1 MRVLIA
7 PLLIFSFVT
16 NAAILVSPIFMMQV
30 LDRVVPSGNL
40 NTLFLLLAVALLAI
54 AFNAFVETG
63 RDLSLQRVARWAESI
78 CTGPIL
84 ALPPAQQ
91 TDMLGHLGQARG
103 FIAGGSAT
111 ALLNLF
117 WLPLFI
123 GVLGLIHLS
132 YVVLVATLVATML
145 GVQHLRDTAIKAPSA
160 QINQLRT
167 QERRWVRLLE
177 TLNPLTSPQHLRN
190 NLNTRLQDAVQSR
203 QTYESQS
210 DRPLLGGNGA
220 LTGLRM
226 SAQLL
231 AMSIGAYL
239 VSQGKLS
246 AGAMIAASLIAAKT
260 ITTIEQALGALRSWP
275 DAKDALTHLQNL
287 AVPQETQMDISEL
300 SGALKCERLIY
311 PRGGG
316 APPRLDR
323 ISFELSPGDCL
334 AIIGDAGSGKS
345 TLLQAL
351 AGLDPAPI
359 GSVVLDQTDVRH
371 MSATTRRAMIGYLP
385 QMGGLLPGTV
395 AENIAGFDTKM
406 NDKAIIA
413 AAKKAKVHGM
423 ISALPQGYQ
432 TDIGATP
439 HLLTAGQKQ
448 HVALAAAIYCKPKY
462 LFLDEPNALLD
473 KNGERAMCETIAD
486 LKDDGV
492 TVVMVLHR
500 AGAIG
505 LADHI
510 LVLERGFVSD
520 FGPRAQVLGRQSD
533 GRRLTRMPLRKTSL
547 QDLSDWITGQFT
559 RSNDAE
565 FAAKAAMLGTEM
577 FLAANLNGPQDKPR
591 EVEIQF
597 RFLDDRNCELQ
608 IVEQGQTSA
617 DKLLRQVKSQI
628 ECGHEGFEKLGE
640 KAMPLFLASKLAAR
654 FEIRNENNLAQ
665 FSARIVNDDAPEP
678 EGRPH

>member
-1 MRVLIA
+1 MA
-7 PLLIFSFVT
+7 PLLLFSFVT

-40 NTLFLLLAVALLAI
+40 NTLFLLLAVAMLAI
-54 AFNAFVETG
+54 ALNALVEIG
-63 RDLSLQRVARWAESI
+63 RDLSLQRVARWAEGI

-84 ALPPAQQ
+84 SLPPAQQ
-91 TDMLGHLGQARG
+91 TEMLGHLGQARG

-111 ALLNLF
+111 ALLNMF

-123 GVLGLIHLS
+123 GVLGLIHLN
-132 YVVLVATLVATML
+132 YVLLVAVLIGTML
-145 GVQHLRDTAIKAPSA
+145 GIQHLRDTAIKSPSA
-160 QINQLRT
+160 QADQLRG
-167 QERRWVRLLE
+167 QERRWIRLLE
-177 TLNPLTSPQHLRN
+177 GLDPVTSPRHLRDNLNIRLKNTIDTRQSCETTAERPQLSGNGTLN
-190 NLNTRLQDAVQSR
+190 A
-203 QTYESQS
+203 
-210 DRPLLGGNGA
+210 
-220 LTGLRM
+220 LRM

-231 AMSIGAYL
+231 AMAIGAYL
-239 VSQGKLS
+239 VSQGALS

-275 DAKDALTHLQNL
+275 DTKLALAQLQQL
-287 AVPQETQMDISEL
+287 REPQNAHMDIADL
-300 SGALKCERLIY
+300 SGALKCDRLIY

-323 ISFELSPGDCL
+323 VSFELTPGSCL

-371 MSATTRRAMIGYLP
+371 MSPASRRAMIGYLP

-395 AENIAGFDTKM
+395 AENIAGFDPDM

-423 ISALPQGYQ
+423 ISALPDGYQ
-432 TDIGATP
+432 TDIGAHP

-448 HVALAAAIYCKPKY
+448 HVALAAAIYTQPKY
-462 LFLDEPNALLD
+462 LFLDEPNSLLD
-473 KNGERAMCETIAD
+473 KNGERAMCETLSM
-486 LKDDGV
+486 LKDSGV

-510 LVLERGFVSD
+510 LVLERGLVSD
-520 FGPRAQVLGRQSD
+520 FGARAQVLGRQSD

-559 RSNDAE
+559 RSGDAE

-577 FLAANLNGPQDKPR
+577 FLAASLNGPQDKAR
-591 EVEIQF
+591 EIEVQF
-597 RFLDDRNCELQ
+597 RFLDERNCELQ
-608 IVEQGQTSA
+608 IIEQGQTAA
-617 DKLLRQVKSQI
+617 DKLLRQVKAEI
-628 ECGHEGFEKLGE
+628 ECGRDDFNKLGE

-654 FEIRNENNLAQ
+654 FDIRNENNLAQ
-665 FSARIVNDDAPEP
+665 FSARIVNEDASEQ